1 MESFRNNKNM
11 KIDYEE
17 KTSGSNTDKNKAIQ
31 EIYLDIAKAK
41 KQHRLE
47 IKGIEIYFPH
57 RPYENQINYMTK
69 GISIKYKSHI

>member
-1 MESFRNNKNM
+1 METFRNNKNM

-17 KTSGSNTDKNKAIQ
+17 KTSGSNYDKSNTIQ
-31 EIYLDIAKAK
+31 EIYIDIGKAG

-69 GISIKYKSHI
+69 GNEIKYISLV